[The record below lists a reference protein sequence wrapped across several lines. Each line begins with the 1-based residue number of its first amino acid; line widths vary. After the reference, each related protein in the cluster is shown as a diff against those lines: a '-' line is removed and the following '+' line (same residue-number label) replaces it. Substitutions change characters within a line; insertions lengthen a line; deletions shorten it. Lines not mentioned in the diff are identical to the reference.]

1 MPTPRRDTF
10 SRRLTF
16 GERPALRRRLTFSRL
31 GAHGHLLAPAVWTA
45 VVVAM
50 MAALLAPRDTD
61 PGLSPMSL
69 TVSDFAALDRGGPIE
84 TAMASL
90 GLVSLLLL
98 AVARKRLPAMRGL
111 PSVLLAIWGAG
122 LVLAAV
128 VPTDPLTTQLTGSA
142 YVHRYA
148 SVAAF
153 AALPAAGLVLAGRLG
168 PAAGRTAWWLRVL
181 SLLAVAGAGVMAYSA
196 GPGGRELI
204 GLVERVMLGCEVI
217 MLGVLGRYVQR
228 LARGGRGRAK
238 LAP

>member
-1 MPTPRRDTF
+1 MTTPRRDTF
-10 SRRLTF
+10 SRRF
-16 GERPALRRRLTFSRL
+16 VFSGL
-31 GAHGHLLAPAVWTA
+31 GHRLAPLVWTT

-61 PGLSPMSL
+61 PELSQLSL

-90 GLVSLLLL
+90 GVVSLLLL
-98 AVARKRLPAMRGL
+98 VVARRRLAAMRGL
-111 PSVLLAIWGAG
+111 PSVLLAVWGAG

-153 AALPAAGLVLAGRLG
+153 AALPAGGLVLAGRLG
-168 PAAGRTAWWLRVL
+168 SAAGRTARWLRVPA
-181 SLLAVAGAGVMAYSA
+181 LLAVAGAGVMAYSA

-204 GLVERVMLGCEVI
+204 GLVERVMLGCEVV
-217 MLGVLGRYVQR
+217 MLGVLGRYVQGMVPDR
-228 LARGGRGRAK
+228 SGLEGGPQTMQPMHPTQATQ
-238 LAP
+238 ATH